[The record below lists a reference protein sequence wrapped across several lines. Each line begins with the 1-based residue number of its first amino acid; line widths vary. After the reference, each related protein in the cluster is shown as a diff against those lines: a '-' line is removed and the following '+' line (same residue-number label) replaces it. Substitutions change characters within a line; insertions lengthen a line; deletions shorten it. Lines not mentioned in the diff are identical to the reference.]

1 MMTVPL
7 SATPSQSLSVVLAGQ
22 NCKINVYQKST
33 GLFADLYVD
42 NAAVITGVIC
52 RDRVPLVRAAYLGF
66 AGDLVFCDTQGVSD
80 PTYDGLGA
88 RFLLS
93 YLEASDLV

>member
-1 MMTVPL
+1 MMTIPL
-7 SATPSQSLSVVLAGQ
+7 SAAASQTLNVVLAGQ
-22 NCKINVYQKST
+22 NCKVNVYQKST
-33 GLFADLYVD
+33 GLFLDLYVD
-42 NAAVITGVIC
+42 NEAVTAGAIC

-66 AGDLVFCDTQGVSD
+66 VGDLVFCDTQGVSD

-88 RFLLS
+88 RYLLC